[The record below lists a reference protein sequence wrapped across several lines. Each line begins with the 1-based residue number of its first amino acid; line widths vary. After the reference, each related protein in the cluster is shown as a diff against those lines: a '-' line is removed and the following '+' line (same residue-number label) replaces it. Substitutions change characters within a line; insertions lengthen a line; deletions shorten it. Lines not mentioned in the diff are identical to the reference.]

1 MTNNADEDF
10 VGSAVTVDSLKLYV
24 KNPNQISDQIFLVN
38 KERFF
43 IHFAKKDLDVHSTNV
58 LTTLNYKQ
66 DHIIILEK
74 FNDASD
80 TSDFQEYKVLTKN
93 GVGFLMLNKA
103 HEFFNLVF

>member
-1 MTNNADEDF
+1 MNNADEDF
-10 VGSAVTVDSLKLYV
+10 VGFAVTVDSLKLYI
-24 KNPNQISDQIFLVN
+24 KNSNQISNQIFLVN

-74 FNDASD
+74 FNDNLEN

-93 GVGFLMLNKA
+93 GVGFLMLNKT
-103 HEFFNLVF
+103 HEFFSPVF